1 MGKIQGGSMDGKFV
15 ALHLDFS
22 SVWIRECQYSQD
34 DLLSDYEAW
43 SYLNGTCSFGE
54 KVFT

>member
-1 MGKIQGGSMDGKFV
+1 MDGKFV

-54 KVFT
+54 KVFTRNLNH